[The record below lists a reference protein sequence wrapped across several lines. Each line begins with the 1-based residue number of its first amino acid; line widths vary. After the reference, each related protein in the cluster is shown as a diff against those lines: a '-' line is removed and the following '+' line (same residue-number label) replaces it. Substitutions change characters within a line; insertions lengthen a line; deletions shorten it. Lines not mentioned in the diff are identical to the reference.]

1 LYPVVVS
8 DQLQELFADSTPE
21 SAHFRQFIR
30 PFNDAFAFMSL
41 EVILDKYAKKT
52 NGVFTYR
59 APGPV
64 SHYYFLTIVSFEE
77 SMIDV

>member
-1 LYPVVVS
+1 MVVS
-8 DQLQELFADSTPE
+8 NQLQELFVDSTPE

-41 EVILDKYAKKT
+41 EVILDKKYAKKKKT
-52 NGVFTYR
+52 NGMFTYR

-64 SHYYFLTIVSFEE
+64 SHY
-77 SMIDV
+77 